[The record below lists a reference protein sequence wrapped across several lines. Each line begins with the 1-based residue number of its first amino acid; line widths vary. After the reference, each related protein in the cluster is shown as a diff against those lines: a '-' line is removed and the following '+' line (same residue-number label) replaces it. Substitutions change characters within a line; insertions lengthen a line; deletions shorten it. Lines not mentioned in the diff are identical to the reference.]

1 MIRDLLHST
10 LTVVLSFSLALSPV
24 AFLLPENSF
33 AQQQPAAPESF
44 IDRLISLESDLDGLI
59 DRAQFPNVPRLSA
72 KGQPSLREIQEMGSR
87 VASLTAEMR
96 RDFLNRLREISN
108 PTLQFLAVQ
117 ELGQYYSVAQK
128 LESLK
133 IIIGQKVDPS
143 TYEEQYGLE
152 YAFDDI
158 SQLNFFGTLAFS
170 SVHNVEIEDMV
181 SPQNFPMLT
190 ELSSNA
196 GRLSVRIRI
205 NPSFLKDAEYQ
216 RFAVQMNMRSSLLFA
231 AHYAAEGLYF
241 AQAKTAYL
249 GPEENIEVAE
259 PSEFWRSRFASF
271 QVARETILRGRRNQ
285 VFAKQK
291 PQLVAA
297 VKERLVELQK
307 NGQGYVL
314 DADFWQS
321 YQRLLGV
328 TPQEV
333 DLEKDKAEETKAF
346 FLAFTSLV
354 RLWPMENFS
363 AQISSAVHFAKRLSL
378 RYLVLNNP
386 SFTSR
391 LDPQQLQ
398 NLEMI
403 VNAKVGEFTRQL
415 IENDAFWAKIRAIAQ
430 ITAKT
435 VRTQERS
442 QFLIQLT
449 RMAETIQHFESR
461 EVNLQYLFDSKR
473 QEIQALSPSPLVGQA
488 VGALEQSGSYFQGY
502 RVYRQ
507 ALLNMLQAYRY
518 PTPPDK
524 GLTLE
529 WLSANAKQITFNPHS
544 LVDSVPG
551 NYIKALDDDKAGRQK
566 DLHDMLALGR
576 ILKFD
581 NYEKL
586 SVNLQPGEFGQRPT
600 LPKATLDNL
609 KINDGRFFSGER
621 AAYLESL
628 KKDILNAAPVLNIR
642 NLYKALVSDKFSVS
656 GREQLTAQNIQDTHR
671 QAGENLKTLEEQ
683 TTLIEQGPENSLGNV
698 GTTMR
703 ILVSRTSQMSLV
715 LGSLSGFANYFDEIR
730 RELLLPGFW
739 GNQWAKFNSWT
750 NMANL
755 ALIVFFAANV
765 MTRFSAVAGRVSD
778 VVIYLLSPIFGANLK
793 YLGPAIWSL
802 IGINFGSAVVRGGV
816 DHYRAGVLKDFYQC
830 NASAPCLA
838 LYSDV
843 LRQEEI
849 RNASISEAATLVVG
863 FALIMG
869 AFLIAAGVTARVAS
883 SLSQRM
889 LRQVEADMQT
899 LGISKGGSLSPVAL
913 NNARG
918 AVHSR
923 INSVSNPVAK
933 ELSSIYV
940 EQAYSRL
947 QSLILKESRKFAKFD
962 RRVKGHTDKLGLSL
976 GEAKNIETL
985 AARHGQI
992 EQAYKAGQ
1000 MTSAEYVDKTNSV
1013 FAIYSAYR
1021 PIWDRMS
1028 SNPNLSSFYEAIWNV
1043 NIPVGQARVM
1053 VRTLDQNLLKNF
1065 TAKMDE
1071 FYGVNSRQA
1080 DGLAK
1085 KILDELE
1092 NSPEISAERIKQLRR
1107 LVTRSRK

>member
-1 MIRDLLHST
+1 MIRDFLHST
-10 LTVVLSFSLALSPV
+10 LIVILTYSLALSPV
-24 AFLLPENSF
+24 AILPESAH
-33 AQQQPAAPESF
+33 AQQQPTSDENLV
-44 IDRLISLESDLDGLI
+44 DRLIAMEVDLEGLI

-72 KGQPSLREIQEMGSR
+72 RGQPSLKEVQEIESR
-87 VASLTAEMR
+87 VTALTKEMR
-96 RDFLNRLREISN
+96 QGFMDRLRSISS

-117 ELGQYYSVAQK
+117 EIGQYYSIARK

-143 TYEEQYGLE
+143 SYESRYGLE
-152 YAFDDI
+152 FNFEEI

-170 SVHNVEIEDMV
+170 SIHNVDIEDLV
-181 SPQNFPMLT
+181 SPQSFPMRS
-190 ELSSNA
+190 ELKTN
-196 GRLSVRIRI
+196 GKRLSVRIGI
-205 NPSFLKDAEYQ
+205 DPSFLKDAEYQ

-231 AHYAAEGLYF
+231 AHYAAEGLYY

-249 GPEENIEVAE
+249 SAKEDAQVAE
-259 PSEFWRSRFASF
+259 PSEYWRSRFASL
-271 QVARETILRGRRNQ
+271 QVARENILRQRQNQ
-285 VFAKQK
+285 LFAQQK
-291 PQLVAA
+291 PLLVAA
-297 VKERLVELQK
+297 VKERLNEVQK
-307 NGQGYVL
+307 NGKGYVL

-328 TPQEV
+328 SPQEI

-346 FLAFTSLV
+346 FLAFTSFV

-363 AQISSAVHFAKRLSL
+363 ANISSAIHFAKRLSM
-378 RYLVLNNP
+378 RFLVLNNP

-391 LDPQQLQ
+391 LDAQQMQ
-398 NLEMI
+398 RLEMMLNTKI
-403 VNAKVGEFTRQL
+403 GEFTQA
-415 IENDAFWAKIRAIAQ
+415 IAEGDQFWAKIRKISE
-430 ITAKT
+430 ITPQT
-435 VRTQERS
+435 VRNQERS
-442 QFLIQLT
+442 RFRVQLT
-449 RMAETIQHFESR
+449 RMAETIQHFENR
-461 EVNLQYLFDSKR
+461 EVNLQYLYESKR
-473 QEIQALSPSPLVGQA
+473 SEIQALSVSSLVGQ
-488 VGALEQSGSYFQGY
+488 VLGALEQTGNYYQGY
-502 RVYRQ
+502 RIYRQ
-507 ALLNMLQAYRY
+507 ALLNLLQAYRY
-518 PTPPDK
+518 PVTDK
-524 GLTLE
+524 LTIQ
-529 WLSANAKQITFNPHS
+529 WLIDNQKKISFNPES
-544 LVDSVPG
+544 LVESVPSA
-551 NYIKALDDDKAGRQK
+551 YIKALADDKAGRQK
-566 DLHDMLALGR
+566 DLSDILALGR

-581 NYEKL
+581 IYE
-586 SVNLQPGEFGQRPT
+586 T
-600 LPKATLDNL
+600 LPLPTGPDAFGSASSYARPTLDNL
-609 KINDGRFFSGER
+609 KIHDGRVFAGER
-621 AAYLESL
+621 AAYKEAIQ
-628 KKDILNAAPVLNIR
+628 KDILEAAPVLNLR
-642 NLYKALVSDKFSVS
+642 NLYKALVSDKFSIN
-656 GREQLTAQNIQDTHR
+656 GRDQLIAQNIEDTYKQAQD
-671 QAGENLKTLEEQ
+671 NLKTLGEQ
-683 TTLIEQGPENSLGNV
+683 TTLIEQGPENSLANV
-698 GTTMR
+698 GSTMR
-703 ILVSRTSQMSLV
+703 ILVSRTSQMGLV
-715 LGSLSGFANYFDEIR
+715 LGSVSGFSSYFDEIR
-730 RELLLPGFW
+730 RELLLPGYW
-739 GNQWAKFNSWT
+739 GDQWAKFNSWT

-755 ALIVFFAANV
+755 ALIVFFAANM

-778 VVIYLLSPIFGANLK
+778 VVIYLLSPIFGPNLK
-793 YLGPAIWSL
+793 YLGPAIWTL

-849 RNASISEAATLVVG
+849 RNASISEAVTLVAG

-889 LRQVEADMQT
+889 LRQLEADMQT
-899 LGISKGGSLSPVAL
+899 LGIQRGGSLSPVAL

-923 INSVSNPVAK
+923 LNSVSNPVAK

-992 EQAYKAGQ
+992 EQAYKSGQ
-1000 MTSAEYVDKTNSV
+1000 ITSAEYVDKTNSV
-1013 FAIYSAYR
+1013 FAVYSAYR

-1043 NIPVGQARVM
+1043 NIPAGQARVM
-1053 VRTLDQNLLKNF
+1053 VRALDQNLLKNF
-1065 TAKMDE
+1065 SAKMDE
-1071 FYGVNSRQA
+1071 FYGVDSRQA

-1092 NSPEISAERIKQLRR
+1092 KSPEISAERIKQLRR